1 MGVARAVDR
10 QALRAALTYIR
21 AVSLVLAPSTLRLEV
36 AEEVMFERWPPW
48 HGTIPRSVGK
58 PFECLRRLVSNEKEK
73 KKERKKVVIKVTITL
88 RSPHRL
94 PLGYRARVPRMLKLR
109 TDPKK
114 II

>member
-48 HGTIPRSVGK
+48 YGTIPRSVGK
-58 PFECLRRLVSNEKEK
+58 PFECLRRLVSNEMERAKRK
-73 KKERKKVVIKVTITL
+73 KKLL
-88 RSPHRL
+88 R
-94 PLGYRARVPRMLKLR
+94 
-109 TDPKK
+109 
-114 II
+114 